1 LSGTPRRLKMQYP
14 SSSNASPPV
23 PVRYRRLLL
32 VCALATPISLFAYR
46 RSASSAQKKSIEL
59 AIASDGDLL
68 AFKPDRLTC
77 PTGAHIHLTLYH
89 TGKYLTQDHNWVL
102 TRPGEAHAV
111 EEAAVAA
118 GAKSGWVPKGDGR
131 VLAATPLCGKGQHV
145 SVSFVAP
152 TPGDYPFLCTNPGHG
167 AVMHGILHVTAR

>member
-68 AFKPDRLTC
+68 AF
-77 PTGAHIHLTLYH
+77 
-89 TGKYLTQDHNWVL
+89 
-102 TRPGEAHAV
+102 
-111 EEAAVAA
+111 
-118 GAKSGWVPKGDGR
+118 
-131 VLAATPLCGKGQHV
+131 HV